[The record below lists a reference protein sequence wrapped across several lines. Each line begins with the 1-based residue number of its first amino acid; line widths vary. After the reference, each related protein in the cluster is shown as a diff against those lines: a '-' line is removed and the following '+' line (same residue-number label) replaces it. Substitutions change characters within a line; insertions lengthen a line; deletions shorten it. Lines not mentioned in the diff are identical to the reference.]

1 MWAHLRCKLALVPL
15 WPLKERHSTNCL
27 ISLLKYFFFLLAAT
41 SMNLF
46 EFIDMCTDNGHGT
59 IMNMKNLLEHFHCQV
74 DWLESS

>member
-1 MWAHLRCKLALVPL
+1 
-15 WPLKERHSTNCL
+15 
-27 ISLLKYFFFLLAAT
+27 
-41 SMNLF
+41 MNLF